1 MASVGMTDDD
11 FTFLNVMAVEDEAFS
26 QEVVSRVLKEVGMAS
41 VTIAEN
47 GADALAKLA
56 GADPKI
62 DLIICDIEMPE
73 MGGFE
78 FVRQIRFGAVPEY
91 KDVPI
96 VMLTGKDTDK
106 NARSAR
112 IHKISGFLVKPPRA
126 KTLRNAIR
134 YALGQ

>member
-1 MASVGMTDDD
+1 MTDDD

-26 QEVVSRVLKEVGMAS
+26 QEVVSRVLDEVGMAS

-56 GADPKI
+56 KADPKI

-78 FVRQIRFGAVPEY
+78 FVRQIRFGALPEY

-106 NARSAR
+106 NTQKAR
-112 IHKISGFLVKPPRA
+112 IHRINGFLVKPPKA
-126 KTLRNAIR
+126 NTLKYAIR
-134 YALGQ
+134 HALGQ